1 MRLYPRLLGPR
12 CEEMAPLLREVHGS
26 ALLLRGTVT
35 VRRGASL
42 FVRGLA
48 ELAGLP
54 RACADAPCVVRFEQ
68 REAWPDG
75 TERWVREMAGRRF
88 VSRLIPAAPG
98 EFIESFGWYRFRFAL
113 EQDSGT
119 VSFILKRFT
128 VLGLPVPRALHPRV
142 STRESQQGED
152 YCFEIEAGLL
162 GLGLLVAY
170 QGRLRVAG

>member
-1 MRLYPRLLGPR
+1 MRLYPRLLGLH
-12 CEEMAPLLREVHGS
+12 CEEMEPLLREAHER
-26 ALLLRGTVT
+26 APLLRGTVT

-42 FVRGLA
+42 FMRGLA
-48 ELAGLP
+48 EVAGLP
-54 RACADAPCVVRFEQ
+54 RACANAPCVVRFEQ
-68 REAWPDG
+68 RDTWPEG

-98 EFIESFGWYRFRFAL
+98 EFIESFGWYRFRFAV
-113 EQDSGT
+113 EFDSGT
-119 VSFILKRFT
+119 VRFVLKRFS

-152 YCFEIEAGLL
+152 YCFEIEAGLP

-170 QGRLRVAG
+170 HGRLRVAG